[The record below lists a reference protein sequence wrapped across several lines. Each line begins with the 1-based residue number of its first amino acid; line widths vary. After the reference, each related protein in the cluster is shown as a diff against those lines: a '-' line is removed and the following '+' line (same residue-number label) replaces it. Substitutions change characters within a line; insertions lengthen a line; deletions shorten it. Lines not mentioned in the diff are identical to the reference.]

1 MADKNRQAA
10 RETEDNPDALHP
22 YPESAT
28 AAAKILLDKV
38 RGKDVPLE
46 VASHAGWHLQGF
58 ALSRLLPD
66 AASPPPEEPDTEGN
80 GDYNPDESNDGPEE
94 NPDPSQAKPKSPRRL
109 NTPSPRKAAGLKH
122 CPDPNSIGRE
132 QVEHVLACAS
142 GERGMQGAAAG
153 TGAGLLTGEFLSKL
167 LSVAT
172 KLLLDWIS
180 KKTTS

>member
-1 MADKNRQAA
+1 MAVNKVNELA
-10 RETEDNPDALHP
+10 EDEGDTLHP

-28 AAAKILLDKV
+28 AASKVLLDKV

-66 AASPPPEEPDTEGN
+66 ATSLP
-80 GDYNPDESNDGPEE
+80 PDENNEGEPNDGDVEVGGDEDQTPTQMKSK
-94 NPDPSQAKPKSPRRL
+94 PSASPRRSL
-109 NTPSPRKAAGLKH
+109 DTPSPRKAAGLKH
-122 CPDPNSIGRE
+122 CPDPLSIGRE
-132 QVEHVLACAS
+132 QVEHVLACAA

-153 TGAGLLTGEFLSKL
+153 TGAGLLTEEFLSKL

-180 KKTTS
+180 KKTAG